1 MKTAI
6 SIPDP
11 IFEAAEDLAKR
22 MRISRSELYARA
34 VEGFVQTRRGEE
46 ITAALNR
53 IYADDP
59 SELDPVLAKLQWNAL
74 RPEDWS

>member
-11 IFEAAEDLAKR
+11 IFEAAEDLAKK
-22 MRISRSELYARA
+22 MGISRSELYARA

-53 IYADDP
+53 IYAEES
-59 SELDPVLAKLQWNAL
+59 SELDPVLAKLQFDAL

>member
-22 MRISRSELYARA
+22 MGISRSELYAKA
-34 VEGFVQTRRGEE
+34 VDSFVQTRRGEE

-53 IYADDP
+53 LYAEES
-59 SELDPVLAKLQWNAL
+59 SELDPVLAKLQFAAL
-74 RPEDWS
+74 RREDW

>member
-11 IFEAAEDLAKR
+11 IFEAAEDLAKK
-22 MRISRSELYARA
+22 MGISRSELYAKA
-34 VEGFVQTRRGEE
+34 VDGFVQTRRGEE

-53 IYADDP
+53 LYAEES
-59 SELDPVLAKLQWNAL
+59 SELDPVLAKLQFVAL
-74 RPEDWS
+74 RREDW

>member
-11 IFEAAEDLAKR
+11 IFEAAEDLAKK

-34 VEGFVQTRRGEE
+34 VDGFVQTRRGEE

-53 IYADDP
+53 VYAEES
-59 SELDPVLAKLQWNAL
+59 SELDPVMAKLQFDSL
-74 RPEDWS
+74 KPEDWS

>member
-11 IFEAAEDLAKR
+11 IFEAAEDLAKK
-22 MRISRSELYARA
+22 MGISRSELYARA

-46 ITAALNR
+46 VTAALNR
-53 IYADDP
+53 VYAEEP
-59 SELDPVLAKLQWNAL
+59 SELDPVLAKLQFNAL
-74 RPEDWS
+74 RRDDW